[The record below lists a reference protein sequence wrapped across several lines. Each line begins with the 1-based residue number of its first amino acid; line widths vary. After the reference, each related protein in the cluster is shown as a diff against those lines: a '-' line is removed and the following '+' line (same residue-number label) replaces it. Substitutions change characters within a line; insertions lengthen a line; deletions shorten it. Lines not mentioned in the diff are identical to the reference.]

1 MFTYFSWVGSFS
13 ADQSLNVERKP
24 CVIITRFC
32 RTNLASRS

>member
-24 CVIITRFC
+24 CVKY
-32 RTNLASRS
+32 